1 MIGDPNA
8 QEKFQSLQ
16 SAYEVLKDK
25 SSKME
30 YDMTLRPET
39 GTGSGSDRQHRDF
52 FKERGGFDIY
62 NESDDWFTQR
72 GRTES
77 ERYGEQFSSERFSYD
92 EQFDDFDPWNSHF
105 RNNRARRFWEDIE
118 SQFGGQDYDYYF
130 TQNRNIYDE
139 FDDAEYEDLAS
150 QWEAQFRDR
159 IFQDRH
165 WDFDE
170 NYNPRNGNHQRYHY
184 YDKDHWDHQRAEYER
199 AFKNQKHFQ
208 EEYDRNQFIIFRCTL
223 FQSLW
228 TKLVGK
234 ILKKLPRAIS
244 SKRAFSIE
252 SHKSFLAR

>member
-1 MIGDPNA
+1 
-8 QEKFQSLQ
+8 
-16 SAYEVLKDK
+16 
-25 SSKME
+25 
-30 YDMTLRPET
+30 MTLRPET
-39 GTGSGSDRQHRDF
+39 GTGGGSDRQNRDF

-62 NESDDWFTQR
+62 NESDDWFTQP

-77 ERYGEQFSSERFSYD
+77 ERYGDYSFSYD

-139 FDDAEYEDLAS
+139 FEDAEYEDLAS

-170 NYNPRNGNHQRYHY
+170 NYNPRNENHQRYHY

-199 AFKNQKHFQ
+199 AFNLHRHFQ
-208 EEYDRNQFIIFRCTL
+208 EEYDRNQFNIDRF
-223 FQSLW
+223 F
-228 TKLVGK
+228 
-234 ILKKLPRAIS
+234 
-244 SKRAFSIE
+244 
-252 SHKSFLAR
+252 